1 MPLSNE
7 EKLLIDLRN
16 IANSFE
22 KKYIEDVA
30 NHILSDLR
38 FPLWS
43 GSSKPIQHHYG
54 DGGLIQHTSEVVLLS
69 LDMYDKFKDKYAMDK
84 RIIFLS
90 ALFHDYGKVRDYKK
104 ISDLWVPTDHRRLIH
119 HLSRSAIEWSEAS
132 DNLPIDI
139 REGVLHVIL
148 SHHGNRNAG
157 SPVAPKTREA
167 WIVHLCDGISARLND
182 ADTWDVVKGNE

>member
-1 MPLSNE
+1 M
-7 EKLLIDLRN
+7 
-16 IANSFE
+16 
-22 KKYIEDVA
+22 A

-90 ALFHDYGKVRDYKK
+90 ALFHDCGKMRDYKK
-104 ISDLWVPTDHRRLIH
+104 ISDLWVPTNYRRLIH

-132 DNLPIDI
+132 VYLPIDI